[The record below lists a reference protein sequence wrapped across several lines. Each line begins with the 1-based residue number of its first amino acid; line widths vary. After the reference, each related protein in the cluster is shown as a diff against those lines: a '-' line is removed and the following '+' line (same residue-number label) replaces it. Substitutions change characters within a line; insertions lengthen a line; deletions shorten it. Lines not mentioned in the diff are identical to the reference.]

1 MILTKLNELQVPTW
15 RWLRMNATE
24 MEIDAALGTPY
35 RGGTLSGAEQ
45 VQVERSAQLT
55 AAEHLPDDLARL
67 RAFVF
72 EHRNYSLTIT
82 IPAGVQCDEPIV
94 LDLALD
100 GQNPVLIDHLHVVAQ
115 AGSRACRRAPLLE
128 YD

>member
-45 VQVERSAQLT
+45 VRVERSAQLT
-55 AAEHLPDDLARL
+55 AAEHLPDHLFTRGLVMTGISIVLLVLAQRIFARL
-67 RAFVF
+67 EAKVPER
-72 EHRNYSLTIT
+72 L
-82 IPAGVQCDEPIV
+82 
-94 LDLALD
+94 
-100 GQNPVLIDHLHVVAQ
+100 
-115 AGSRACRRAPLLE
+115 
-128 YD
+128 